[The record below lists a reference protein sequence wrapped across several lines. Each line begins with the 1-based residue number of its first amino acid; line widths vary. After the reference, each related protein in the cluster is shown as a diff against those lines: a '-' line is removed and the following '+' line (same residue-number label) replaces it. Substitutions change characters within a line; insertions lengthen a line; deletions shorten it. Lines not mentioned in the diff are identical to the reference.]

1 MTITQEI
8 INVGTVAND
17 RTGDKWRA
25 SLIKCNTNFTNLT
38 NFANAQVFVSIAQ
51 ESDFAT
57 QTATVIT
64 LETDTIYVVTA
75 SFSTAKR
82 FDCQDGS
89 VLTMFSASSSLLT
102 YSGTGTMFSGADAS
116 FSIFD
121 ARITCPLA
129 KTFDF
134 SDSVGNTKIFLA
146 RNVFILESLKAGD
159 FDDLVNTQ
167 FFSCGFLDT
176 DGGITV
182 TGSTSLAF
190 TIDRLALISTS
201 ATFKGVDLGSAVI
214 ANIEFNNLIVVA
226 PAGAI
231 GVTGLA
237 NSGNIPAG
245 VGAAAMLTNS
255 SFSGGMTTLLQNIS
269 KDDIRWILKNNPPI
283 EDTFPDGLL
292 SFVGNSTET
301 VIASSGVAVLVNAT
315 WTVIS
320 VSQFSGSTGGR
331 LTYNGE
337 RGLPGPVDVSCGL
350 ISAGGGSIDVQ
361 VSLALNGTVIATS
374 STPISIS
381 GSNPAHISIPW
392 QLNLEENDFLE
403 VFVQNDSNTTN
414 IIVEFCRLRIR

>member
-1 MTITQEI
+1 MTITREV

-25 SLIKCNTNFTNLT
+25 SMVKCNTNFTNLT
-38 NFANAQVFVSIAQ
+38 DFANAQVFVSISQ

-64 LETDTIYVVTA
+64 LETDTIYVITA
-75 SFSTAKR
+75 SFTTAKR

-102 YSGTGTMFSGADAS
+102 FSGTGTMFSGTDVS

-134 SDSVGNTKIFLA
+134 TDSVGNTKIFLS

-167 FFSCGFLDT
+167 FFNCGFLDT

-182 TGSTSLAF
+182 TGSASLAF

-214 ANIEFNNLIVVA
+214 ANIEFNNLIIVA
-226 PAGAI
+226 PSGAI
-231 GVTGLA
+231 GVTGLV
-237 NSGNIPAG
+237 NSGNIPTG
-245 VGAAAMLTNS
+245 SSAMLTNS
-255 SFSGGMTTLLQNIS
+255 SFIGGLTSPLQNIS
-269 KDDIRWILKNNPPI
+269 KDDIRWILKNNTPV

-301 VIASSGVAVLVNAT
+301 VIASSGVAVVTNAT

-320 VSQFSGSTGGR
+320 TSQFTGTTAGR

-337 RGLPGPVDVSCGL
+337 RDLPGPVDVSCGL

-392 QLNLEENDFLE
+392 QLNLEEDDFLE
-403 VFVQNDSNTTN
+403 VFVQNDTNTTN